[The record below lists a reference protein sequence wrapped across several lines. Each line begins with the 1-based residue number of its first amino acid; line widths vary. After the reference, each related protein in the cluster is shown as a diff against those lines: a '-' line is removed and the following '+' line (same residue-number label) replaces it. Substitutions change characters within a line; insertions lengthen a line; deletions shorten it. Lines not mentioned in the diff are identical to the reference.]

1 MTLRVRLALGFAAVA
16 LATGAVV
23 ALSAPFVIQHGFSR
37 LEADMTVSGPRA
49 GTSGARPG
57 AGGPPE
63 GAGPAARAAQ
73 IQQDTTLTVI
83 AVALAA
89 AVVASL
95 AGALVAGRIVGPL
108 RSLETAAAAVAAGD
122 LRRRSGVADRPDEV
136 GSLGRSF
143 DHMAEE
149 LQRADESRRRLLQDA
164 AHELRT
170 PLAVIDA
177 TASALSDG
185 VYEPDQRHFST
196 IRDQS
201 RQLARVVEDLRT
213 IGLAEDG
220 RLSLR
225 VERVRVDRIVGSVV
239 DAFRARAAQAGVE
252 LAMAPP
258 AEATVDADPDR
269 LGQALGVLLDNA
281 IRHTPAGG
289 SVHVTVHVPGAAMAT
304 VAPAATTH
312 GADRHPPVSAPAATV
327 APAPAA
333 TGADRPAPVPAPAAT
348 GAGRQASPPGT
359 PPAPDRVR
367 VEVTDTGPGI
377 AAADLPRIFD
387 RFYQADRARDRST
400 GTTGLGLA
408 IARAIVQAHGGA
420 IGAMNRADAA
430 RTEVGDPAAVGTG
443 AIFWIEL
450 PLAEVSIPAAGPS
463 SG

>member
-333 TGADRPAPVPAPAAT
+333 TGA
-348 GAGRQASPPGT
+348 GRQASPPGT

>member
-258 AEATVDADPDR
+258 VEATVDADPDR

-289 SVHVTVHVPGAAMAT
+289 SVHVTVHAPGAAMAT

-327 APAPAA
+327 A
-333 TGADRPAPVPAPAAT
+333 PAPAAT

-450 PLAEVSIPAAGPS
+450 PLADVSIPAAGPS